1 MLGKL
6 LKYDLKSMFRVFG
19 PLWLALLAV
28 SFINR
33 FTMYRSGGSDL
44 PTVIFVIAY
53 ACLICGVMVMTLVLI
68 VQRFYNGLLK
78 SEGYLMF
85 TLPVRPWQLIASK
98 ALAAAVILILSIV
111 AAILSALIVAKVPL
125 NFPDWAD
132 LKEIFPKFT
141 GDMVI
146 TLVLTALVALGAA
159 LVAVGHIYAALSLGH
174 LANSHRV
181 AWAFA
186 AYIGINI
193 LISSVGNLL
202 GELTGRFKWT
212 IDIDGVAAMNLAL
225 LIILLGELVVFAVFF
240 VTSER
245 ILSKRLNLE

>member
-33 FTMYRSGGSDL
+33 FTMYRYSGSDL

-53 ACLICGVMVMTLVLI
+53 ACLVCGVMVMTLVLI

-98 ALAAAVILILSIV
+98 ALAAAIILILSIA
-111 AAILSALIVAKVPL
+111 AAILSAFIIARVPL
-125 NFPDWAD
+125 DLPSWAD
-132 LKEIFPKFT
+132 LKEIFPHIT
-141 GDMVI
+141 GDMVLTVVLFI
-146 TLVLTALVALGAA
+146 LVVVGAA
-159 LVAVGHIYAALSLGH
+159 LVSVGHIYAALSLGH
-174 LANSHRV
+174 LAHSHRV
-181 AWAFA
+181 AWAFG

-193 LISSVGNLL
+193 LISTAGTLL
-202 GELTGRFKWT
+202 GELTDRFQWR
-212 IDIDGVAAMNLAL
+212 IDMDGVAAVNLVL
-225 LIILLGELVVFAVFF
+225 LIVLIGELATFAVFF

>member
-28 SFINR
+28 SFVNR
-33 FTMYRSGGSDL
+33 FTMYRHDGSDL

-53 ACLICGVMVMTLVLI
+53 ACLVCGVMVMTLVLI

-98 ALAAAVILILSIV
+98 ALAAAIILILSTL
-111 AAILSALIVAKVPL
+111 AALLSACIVAKVPFNL
-125 NFPDWAD
+125 PSWDE
-132 LKEIFPKFT
+132 LKEVFPQIT
-141 GDMVI
+141 GEWILSIVLLLLVI
-146 TLVLTALVALGAA
+146 VGAA
-159 LVAVGHIYAALSLGH
+159 LTAVGHIYAALSLGH

-181 AWAFA
+181 AWAFG

-193 LISSVGNLL
+193 LISTAGNLL
-202 GELTGRFKWT
+202 GELADRFDWHFQLR
-212 IDIDGVAAMNLAL
+212 GASAVNLLML
-225 LIILLGELVVFAVFF
+225 LILIGELLTFAVFF